1 MSRNK
6 IIKMVHDY
14 TGKSYKACRAF
25 CKHHHWNEYQIKALL
40 FCIDADALEDLTK
53 AFDGISKAIFEAGA
67 KVAAALAALCDNM
80 GAAFRDQSER
90 MQALAAPYDVNK
102 DYFNFDNVKMSEVQP
117 PLTAHVGNVSFP
129 IELEPPNVNDPHTP
143 VFAPYYASTVENW
156 KVYQIDGGRNTD
168 ETGA

>member
-53 AFDGISKAIFEAGA
+53 AFDGITKAILDAGA
-67 KVAAALAALCDNM
+67 RIAAALATL
-80 GAAFRDQSER
+80 
-90 MQALAAPYDVNK
+90 
-102 DYFNFDNVKMSEVQP
+102 
-117 PLTAHVGNVSFP
+117 
-129 IELEPPNVNDPHTP
+129 
-143 VFAPYYASTVENW
+143 
-156 KVYQIDGGRNTD
+156 
-168 ETGA
+168 